1 MHQHASMLTLA
12 VILAL
17 PLAGCSRE
25 EATQAAD
32 SVKNTASQTGD
43 KLVEMKDKFVAATR
57 EEMDELSV
65 QYDKL
70 EARLAEAGADAKA
83 GMRETLDDIEA
94 KKNELMNRLEDSRD
108 ESNPSKFEE
117 AKENIKKELA
127 DLRQRM
133 NNAWDELKD

>member
-1 MHQHASMLTLA
+1 MQHAPMLTLA
-12 VILAL
+12 LILAL
-17 PLAGCSRE
+17 PLAACSRD

-43 KLVEMKDKFVAATR
+43 KLVEMKNKFVAATR

-94 KKNELMNRLEDSRD
+94 KKNELKNRLEDSRD

-127 DLRQRM
+127 DLRERM
-133 NNAWDELKD
+133 NNAWEELKD